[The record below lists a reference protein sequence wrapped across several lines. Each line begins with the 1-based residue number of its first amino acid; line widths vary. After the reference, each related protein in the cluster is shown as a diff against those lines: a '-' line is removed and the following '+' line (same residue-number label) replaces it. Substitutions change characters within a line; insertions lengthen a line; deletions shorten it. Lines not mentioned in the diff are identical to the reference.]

1 MGVPEQTSRQE
12 DNHEVTS
19 LRFSIPSPWPWLP
32 PRSKP
37 HLALTLMLRLTPGTA
52 TTATDHMA
60 TEATTDPMATMA
72 TTERGLLMP
81 SPLMP
86 LPHAP
91 TLMLRL
97 TPGTDTTDTGTG
109 HTDMATMDM
118 ATDMDTTTERGL
130 LMPSPLMPL
139 LQALTLM
146 LTPGTD
152 TTGTGT
158 DLMAMGTMAT
168 DLMVMLTGDKKW
180 TSRTTSDLFLPTHL

>member
-1 MGVPEQTSRQE
+1 
-12 DNHEVTS
+12 
-19 LRFSIPSPWPWLP
+19 
-32 PRSKP
+32 
-37 HLALTLMLRLTPGTA
+37 
-52 TTATDHMA
+52 MA
-60 TEATTDPMATMA
+60 TMATTDPMATMA

-86 LPHAP
+86 LPQAP

-130 LMPSPLMPL
+130 LMQSPLMPL

-146 LTPGTD
+146 LRLTPGTG

-168 DLMVMLTGDKKW
+168 DLTVMDTTTERGLLMPSPLMPLLQALTLMLRLTPG
-180 TSRTTSDLFLPTHL
+180 TGTTGTGTDL

>member
-1 MGVPEQTSRQE
+1 
-12 DNHEVTS
+12 
-19 LRFSIPSPWPWLP
+19 
-32 PRSKP
+32 
-37 HLALTLMLRLTPGTA
+37 
-52 TTATDHMA
+52 
-60 TEATTDPMATMA
+60 
-72 TTERGLLMP
+72 
-81 SPLMP
+81 MP
-86 LPHAP
+86 LPQAP

-146 LTPGTD
+146 LRLTPGTD

-158 DLMAMGTMAT
+158 DLMAMLLWLQTLWLCLLGIKSGPQEQHPTFSCRLISKTPVFA
-168 DLMVMLTGDKKW
+168 KHF
-180 TSRTTSDLFLPTHL
+180 LFSLC

>member
-1 MGVPEQTSRQE
+1 MG
-12 DNHEVTS
+12 
-19 LRFSIPSPWPWLP
+19 
-32 PRSKP
+32 
-37 HLALTLMLRLTPGTA
+37 TLMLRLTPGTA
-52 TTATDHMA
+52 TTATDHGA

-72 TTERGLLMP
+72 TTERGLLML

-86 LPHAP
+86 LPQAP

-97 TPGTDTTDTGTG
+97 TLGTG
-109 HTDMATMDM
+109 
-118 ATDMDTTTERGL
+118 
-130 LMPSPLMPL
+130 
-139 LQALTLM
+139 
-146 LTPGTD
+146 

>member
-1 MGVPEQTSRQE
+1 
-12 DNHEVTS
+12 
-19 LRFSIPSPWPWLP
+19 
-32 PRSKP
+32 
-37 HLALTLMLRLTPGTA
+37 
-52 TTATDHMA
+52 
-60 TEATTDPMATMA
+60 MA

-86 LPHAP
+86 LPQAP

-130 LMPSPLMPL
+130 LMLSPLMPL

-146 LTPGTD
+146 LRLTPGTG

-168 DLMVMLTGDKKW
+168 DLMVMD
-180 TSRTTSDLFLPTHL
+180 TTTERGLLML